1 LITHCSISTVRSSI
15 SFCFCFATKEDHGL
29 RNDAGAIAEG
39 YEGFQSN
46 MNEQLAAALQS
57 GNASERAAAY
67 FSRGAAQPATQREPP
82 AGAAEAAPTS
92 LSFNLF
98 SGSSASGLAPTSS
111 TPLSQAA
118 AAAGVAGNANQQAS
132 AAATAAAA
140 FANAAAWPPS
150 SKGGGRGKG
159 GKGGRGNNTSSGGEL
174 PTVISSGGK
183 GGRGKGK
190 KGKTA
195 VDQDAQEK
203 AAIVKAAEALE
214 KVRSQ
219 FPDSVMWRGMVRKRT
234 IDGVTKTLSNHS
246 TTLLPFRSSESVQI
260 QAEINHACE
269 FLEKSVDVFSRRRAE
284 PDVFVQAIPTD
295 DLHIFLGLSQT
306 EMTQMILSLATKY
319 LKDMLGQDSIPS

>member
-174 PTVISSGGK
+174 PRSSGLG
-183 GGRGKGK
+183 
-190 KGKTA
+190 A
-195 VDQDAQEK
+195 K
-203 AAIVKAAEALE
+203 AAAVKAKRAKLLLT
-214 KVRSQ
+214 R
-219 FPDSVMWRGMVRKRT
+219 MHRK
-234 IDGVTKTLSNHS
+234 K
-246 TTLLPFRSSESVQI
+246 LPS
-260 QAEINHACE
+260 
-269 FLEKSVDVFSRRRAE
+269 
-284 PDVFVQAIPTD
+284 
-295 DLHIFLGLSQT
+295 
-306 EMTQMILSLATKY
+306 
-319 LKDMLGQDSIPS
+319 